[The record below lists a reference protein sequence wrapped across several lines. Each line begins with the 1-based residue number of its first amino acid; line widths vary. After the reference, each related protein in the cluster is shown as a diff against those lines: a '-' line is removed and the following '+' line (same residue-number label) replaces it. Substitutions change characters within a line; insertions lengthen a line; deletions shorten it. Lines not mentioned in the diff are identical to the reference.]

1 MNPYNYPD
9 FKPDFNL
16 QLSRTA
22 KSWLCYAVKFP
33 IARPTQYQENNVAY
47 GEYYQPRHGTNW
59 PLAILVHGWGDRSLL
74 PCRMLAQDLSKR
86 GIASF
91 ILYLVFHQRRM
102 PDEVIERLPNLT
114 PEEWFEGYQTSV
126 IDIRQTIDWSRENKN
141 IDKDHIALIG
151 VSLGGIISA
160 ISMGVDERIGA
171 GVILVAGG
179 NYQSPTW
186 LRMTKPGRSEAEYA
200 RSQNIY
206 TQYLREV
213 EEKGV
218 DNVVPANKSYL
229 TDPMTFAVYLRQRP
243 LLMLNARWDERIP
256 KQSTVD
262 LWEASGKPEIKWYP
276 ATHASIW
283 LLYPFLL
290 KEITSFLKSTFSL

>member
-1 MNPYNYPD
+1 MNPYTYPD
-9 FKPDFNL
+9 FEPDFNL
-16 QLSRTA
+16 HLNQTTR
-22 KSWLCYAVKFP
+22 KWLRYTVKFP
-33 IARPTQYQENNVAY
+33 VAKPTRYKENNVAY
-47 GEYYQPRHGTNW
+47 GEYYQPRCGTNW
-59 PLAILVHGWGDRSLL
+59 PLAIIVHGWGDRSVL
-74 PCRMLAQDLSKR
+74 PCRMLARDLSRK

-102 PDEVIERLPNLT
+102 PDVVKERLPNLT

-126 IDIRQTIDWSRENKN
+126 IDVRQIIDWAGKNKDIN
-141 IDKDHIALIG
+141 KDHISVVGI
-151 VSLGGIISA
+151 SLGGIISA

-179 NYQSPTW
+179 NYQGIAW
-186 LRMTKPGRSEAEYA
+186 LRMTEPGRSEAEYEK
-200 RSQNIY
+200 SHKLY
-206 TQYLREV
+206 TQYLSEV
-213 EEKGV
+213 AERGV
-218 DNVVPANKSYL
+218 DNVSPPKKSYL

-256 KQSTVD
+256 KQSTLD

-283 LLYPFLL
+283 LLYPLL
-290 KEITSFLKSTFSL
+290 LRQVFNFLKSTFSL